1 MTRKRRRLL
10 WLGAGLLAI
19 VAAHTGEGQEW
30 AFVAPF
36 FLVMG
41 AVNLYIARQ

>member
-1 MTRKRRRLL
+1 VTAAG
-10 WLGAGLLAI
+10 WLGAGVLAI
-19 VAAHTGEGQEW
+19 AAAFAGEGQEW

-41 AVNLYIARQ
+41 TVNLYIAYR